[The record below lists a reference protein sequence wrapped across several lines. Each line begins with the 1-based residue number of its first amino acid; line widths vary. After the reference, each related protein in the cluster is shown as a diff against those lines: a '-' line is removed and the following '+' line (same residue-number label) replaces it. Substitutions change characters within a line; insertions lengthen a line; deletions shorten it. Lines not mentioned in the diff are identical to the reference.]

1 MSMNSLSFYPRLVF
15 ILSTIIT
22 IILRMLGIELI
33 ALIFTPF
40 LTLTLIYDYHIT
52 VRKDQTL
59 YFILSF
65 CLLGDMIVM
74 SDNFYY
80 FISALMA
87 YWGLPFYFALL

>member
-1 MSMNSLSFYPRLVF
+1 MSMNSLSFYPSVVF
-15 ILSTIIT
+15 YTIHNYHNYFENARDRTHRIN
-22 IILRMLGIELI
+22 
-33 ALIFTPF
+33 FYPF

-52 VRKDQTL
+52 VGKDQTL

-80 FISALMA
+80 FISVLMA
-87 YWGLPFYFALL
+87 YWGASILF